1 MPTSLTPRLVVHSGP
16 LAQTVVPLEQEE
28 TTIGRG
34 VTNLVCIADPILS
47 RQHCVITREDN
58 QFLIRDLGSLHGTVV
73 NGIPVTQHYLQD
85 GDQFSLGSSVFSFFL
100 HESESQQKPSR
111 AEFEESAEVEG
122 SQTLLR
128 EADAV
133 YLKADS
139 HTTNFAQG
147 SRVAR
152 DLNTLLLISKNI
164 SKLRDHDSL
173 AWELLG
179 MIFDVVPADRG
190 ALLYF
195 GEDSEQI
202 AWSAAWD
209 RRRGPGVPV
218 RVSKTVV
225 SRVAREKSGL
235 LMTNVSTNT
244 ELKKSASFTDLPVHS
259 LLCAPIAISGH
270 VAGVIY
276 LDTQDAR
283 VRFDA
288 NHLQMLSAIAS
299 LASLALDNIG
309 YLEKLQLENRELR
322 TQITIEHNMVGSSAR
337 MREVFEFIRRV
348 APTDST
354 VLIQGE
360 SGTGKELVAH
370 AIHTNSK
377 RANAAFVP
385 INCAAIAENLLESE
399 LFGYE
404 KGAFTGAVGQ
414 KKGKIE
420 AAAGGTLFLDEIGE
434 LALPLQAKLLRVLQ
448 QREFERVGGIK
459 PIKVDLRLVAATNQD
474 LEAAVR
480 EGKFRKDLFYRLNV
494 VCIAMPALRD
504 RREDILP
511 LAEHFVGKTAKKCNT
526 RVKTLSPEAKLSL
539 ANYDWP
545 GNVRELEN
553 AIERALV
560 LGASDSILI
569 EDLPDAIS
577 ETVTYAG
584 VPATKYAGAMKDTKR
599 QVILQALQEANGSYI
614 EAAKSLGLHPNSLL
628 RLIRRLDLKLEV
640 KRMSG

>member
-577 ETVTYAG
+577 ETVTHAG